1 MILKI
6 QSGGGYKND
15 IFEFVDVKFYRVR
28 VGETY
33 AERINSIFIEIKET

>member
-6 QSGGGYKND
+6 QSGDGYKDD

-28 VGETY
+28 ETY
-33 AERINSIFIEIKET
+33 VERINSKFIKIKEA